1 MSIVICYDG
10 SASAKRSLA
19 VAERVLGHEPAVL
32 LHVWSPPDR
41 MAADAFAIRDDD
53 TPTYDQLEAS
63 ARERAHEVLGEGK
76 SLAEELGF
84 AVTPRDERSPS
95 SVSDTILEIA
105 DELDADLIVAGTRGT
120 TAVADQL
127 LGSVSNTLV
136 HHARRPVL
144 VVPVQS
150 VFCPAAL
157 RIKPDEHSVS

>member
-19 VAERVLGHEPAVL
+19 VAERVLGDEPAVL

-41 MAADAFAIRDDD
+41 VAADAFAIRDDD
-53 TPTYDQLEAS
+53 NPTYDQLEAS
-63 ARERAHEVLGEGK
+63 ARERAHEVLDEGK
-76 SLAEELGF
+76 SLAEQLGI
-84 AVTPRDERSPS
+84 AVTPRDERSHS

-120 TAVADQL
+120 TAVAEQV

-144 VVPVQS
+144 VVPV
-150 VFCPAAL
+150 
-157 RIKPDEHSVS
+157 